1 MHMKLGVIGSGN
13 IGKGVGSWAA
23 KVGYDVTFS
32 AKNEAGAKSAAQA
45 AGHSAKAANVR
56 GAVEAA
62 DLVLLAVPYGAVKE
76 VLTDIRPLF
85 RGKTVIDA
93 TNPLSADFSSLTLG
107 FTTSA
112 AEEIAKLV
120 PDAHVVK
127 AFNTVFAQ
135 VYASQNPKIQGK
147 AISVFVAGDN
157 KDATEKVQTLI
168 TKMGFDVV
176 NAGPLKSARNLEP
189 LAMLNISLGYGQGLG
204 TSIGFTLLR

>member
-1 MHMKLGVIGSGN
+1 
-13 IGKGVGSWAA
+13 
-23 KVGYDVTFS
+23 VTFS
-32 AKNEAGAKSAAQA
+32 AKNEADARAAAQA
-45 AGHSAKAANVR
+45 SGHSAKAANVR
-56 GAVEAA
+56 GAVETA

-76 VLTDIRPLF
+76 VVTEIKHLLH
-85 RGKTVIDA
+85 GKTVIDA
-93 TNPLSADFSSLTLG
+93 TNALSADFSSLTLG

-120 PDAHVVK
+120 PDAHIVK

-135 VYASQNPKIQGK
+135 VYASQDPKIQGK

-157 KDATEKVQTLI
+157 TEAKEKVQGLI

-176 NAGPLKSARNLEP
+176 NAGPLKSARNIEP

-204 TSIGFTLLR
+204 TSMGFTLLR

>member
-1 MHMKLGVIGSGN
+1 MKLGVIGSGN
-13 IGKGVGSWAA
+13 IGRAIGSWAA
-23 KVGYDVTFS
+23 KVGYEVTFS
-32 AKNEAGAKSAAQA
+32 AKNEAGAKAAAQA
-45 AGHSAKAANVR
+45 AAHSAKAASVR
-56 GAVEAA
+56 SAVETA

-76 VLTDIRPLF
+76 VLTEIIPLL
-85 RGKTVIDA
+85 RGKTVVDA
-93 TNPLSADFSSLTLG
+93 TNALSTDFSSLMLG

-112 AEEIAKLV
+112 AEEIAKLA
-120 PDAHVVK
+120 PEAHVVK

-135 VYASQNPKIQGK
+135 VYASQNPKIQGQ

-157 KDATEKVQTLI
+157 KEATEKVQTLI

-204 TSIGFTLLR
+204 TSMGFALLR

>member
-1 MHMKLGVIGSGN
+1 MKIGVIGSGN
-13 IGKGVGSWAA
+13 IGKAIGSWAA
-23 KVGYDVTFS
+23 KVGYEVTFS
-32 AKNEAGAKSAAQA
+32 AKNEAGAKAAAQA
-45 AGHSAKAANVR
+45 AGRSAKAANVR
-56 GAVEAA
+56 GAVETA
-62 DLVLLAVPYGAVKE
+62 DLVLLAVPYGAIKE
-76 VLTDIRPLF
+76 VLTEIKPLL

-93 TNPLSADFSSLTLG
+93 TNALSADFSSLTLG

-120 PDAHVVK
+120 PEAHVVK

-157 KDATEKVQTLI
+157 KEATEKVQGLI

-176 NAGPLKSARNLEP
+176 DAGPLKSARNLEP

-204 TSIGFTLLR
+204 TSVGFALLR

>member
-1 MHMKLGVIGSGN
+1 MKLGVIGSGN
-13 IGKGVGSWAA
+13 IGKAIGSWAA
-23 KVGYDVTFS
+23 KVGYEVTFS
-32 AKNEAGAKSAAQA
+32 AKNEAGAKAAAQA
-45 AGHSAKAANVR
+45 AGHSAKAASVR
-56 GAVEAA
+56 GAVETA
-62 DLVLLAVPYGAVKE
+62 DLILLAVPYGAVKE
-76 VLTDIRPLF
+76 VLTEISPLL

-120 PDAHVVK
+120 SDTHVVK

-135 VYASQNPKIQGK
+135 VYVSQNPKIQGK

-157 KDATEKVQTLI
+157 KEATEKVQTLI

-176 NAGPLKSARNLEP
+176 NAGPLKSARNIEP
-189 LAMLNISLGYGQGLG
+189 LAMLNISLGYAQGLG
-204 TSIGFTLLR
+204 TSMGFTLLR

>member
-1 MHMKLGVIGSGN
+1 MKLGVIGSGN

>member
-1 MHMKLGVIGSGN
+1 MKLGVIGSGN
-13 IGKGVGSWAA
+13 IGKGIGSWAA
-23 KVGYDVTFS
+23 KLGYDVTFS
-32 AKNEAGAKSAAQA
+32 AKTEAGAKAAAQA
-45 AGHSAKAANVR
+45 AGHSAKAGNVR

-62 DLVLLAVPYGAVKE
+62 DLVLLAVPYGAVKQ
-76 VLTDIRPLF
+76 VLTEIKPLLG
-85 RGKTVIDA
+85 GKTVIDV
-93 TNPLSADFSSLTLG
+93 TNALSADFSSLTLG

-135 VYASQNPKIQGK
+135 VYASQNPMIHGK

-157 KDATEKVQTLI
+157 KEATEKVQTLI
-168 TKMGFDVV
+168 AKMGFDMV
-176 NAGPLKSARNLEP
+176 NAGPLKSARNIEP

>member
-1 MHMKLGVIGSGN
+1 MKLAVIGSGN
-13 IGKGVGSWAA
+13 IGKAIGSWAA
-23 KVGYDVTFS
+23 KVGYEVTFS
-32 AKNEAGAKSAAQA
+32 AKNEDGAKAAAQA
-45 AGHSAKAANVR
+45 SEHSAKAANVR
-56 GAVEAA
+56 GAVETA

-76 VLTDIRPLF
+76 VVTEIRHLL

-93 TNPLSADFSSLTLG
+93 TNALSADFSSLTLG

-157 KDATEKVQTLI
+157 TEAKEKVQELI

-176 NAGPLKSARNLEP
+176 NAGPLKSARNIEP
-189 LAMLNISLGYGQGLG
+189 LAMLTISLGYGQGLG

>member
-1 MHMKLGVIGSGN
+1 MKLGIVGSGN
-13 IGKGVGSWAA
+13 IGKGIGSWAA
-23 KVGYDVTFS
+23 KVGYEVTFS
-32 AKNEAGAKSAAQA
+32 AKNEAGAKAAAQA
-45 AGHSAKAANVR
+45 AGHSAKAASVR
-56 GAVEAA
+56 GAVETA

-76 VLTDIRPLF
+76 VLTEIKPLL

-93 TNPLSADFSSLTLG
+93 TNALSADMSSLMLG

-112 AEEIAKLV
+112 AEEIAKLA

-135 VYASQNPKIQGK
+135 IYASQNPKIQGK
-147 AISVFVAGDN
+147 AISLFVAGDH
-157 KDATEKVQTLI
+157 KEATEKVQALI

-189 LAMLNISLGYGQGLG
+189 LAMLNIALGYGQGLG
-204 TSIGFTLLR
+204 TSMGFTVLR

>member
-1 MHMKLGVIGSGN
+1 MKLGVIGSGN

-32 AKNEAGAKSAAQA
+32 GKNEAGAKAAAQA
-45 AGHSAKAANVR
+45 AGHGAKAANVR

-76 VLTDIRPLF
+76 VLTDIRPLL

-93 TNPLSADFSSLTLG
+93 TNALSADFSSLMLG

-157 KDATEKVQTLI
+157 KEATEQVQALV
-168 TKMGFDVV
+168 TKMGFDAV
-176 NAGPLKSARNLEP
+176 NAGLLKSARNLEP

-204 TSIGFTLLR
+204 TSMGFTLLR

>member
-1 MHMKLGVIGSGN
+1 MKLGVIGSGN
-13 IGKGVGSWAA
+13 IGKAIGSWAA
-23 KVGYDVTFS
+23 KVGYEVTFS
-32 AKNEAGAKSAAQA
+32 AKNVAGAKAASQA
-45 AGHSAKAANVR
+45 AGLSAKAANVQ
-56 GAVEAA
+56 GAVETA

-76 VLTDIRPLF
+76 VLTEIKPLL

-93 TNPLSADFSSLTLG
+93 TNALSADFSSLTLG

-135 VYASQNPKIQGK
+135 VYESQNPKVQGK

-157 KDATEKVQTLI
+157 TEAKEKVEALI
-168 TKMGFDVV
+168 AKMGFDVV
-176 NAGPLKSARNLEP
+176 NAGPLSCARNIEP
-189 LAMLNISLGYGQGLG
+189 LAMLNISLGYAQGLG
-204 TSIGFTLLR
+204 TSMGFALLR

>member
-1 MHMKLGVIGSGN
+1 MKLAVIGSGN
-13 IGKGVGSWAA
+13 IGKAIGSWAA
-23 KVGYDVTFS
+23 KVGYEVIFA
-32 AKNEAGAKSAAQA
+32 AKNEDSAKAASQA
-45 AGHSAKAANVR
+45 SGHSAKAANVR
-56 GAVEAA
+56 GAVETA

-76 VLTDIRPLF
+76 VVTEIRHLI

-93 TNPLSADFSSLTLG
+93 TNALSADFSSLTLG

-112 AEEIAKLV
+112 AEEIAKLM

-157 KDATEKVQTLI
+157 TEAKEKVQELI

-176 NAGPLKSARNLEP
+176 NAGPLKSARNIEP
-189 LAMLNISLGYGQGLG
+189 LAMLTISLGYGQGLG